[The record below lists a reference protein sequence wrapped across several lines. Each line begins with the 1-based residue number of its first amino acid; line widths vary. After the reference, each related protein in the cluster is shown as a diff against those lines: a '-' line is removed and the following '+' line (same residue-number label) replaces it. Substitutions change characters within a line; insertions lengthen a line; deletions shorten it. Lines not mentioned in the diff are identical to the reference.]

1 MDNISP
7 RRLHPLMV
15 AAAVSIILFCG
26 VGIAAITGLLPMA
39 KSQPNSAESL
49 ASTSPAETPATTPAT
64 PEATA
69 VEKKAEAAAEHKT
82 VHHRERVVERSAPTP
97 AAPACYNCG
106 TVESVT
112 PVKVQGQAS
121 GVGAVGGAVLG
132 GVLGHQ
138 FGKGHGKQAMTAV
151 GAIGGALGGN
161 EVEKATRS
169 STRYDVT
176 VRMEDGSSR
185 TLSYAAAPGV
195 SSGTRVRVD
204 GDSLT
209 PY

>member
-1 MDNISP
+1 MDNTSSP
-7 RRLHPLMV
+7 RMHPLMV
-15 AAAVSIILFCG
+15 AAAISIILFCG
-26 VGIAAITGLLPMA
+26 VGIAAVTGLLPLT
-39 KSQPNSAESL
+39 KKPAES
-49 ASTSPAETPATTPAT
+49 TETTPAQPDPLAAT
-64 PEATA
+64 PA
-69 VEKKAEAAAEHKT
+69 VPAAEEKKAEAPVAHKI
-82 VHHRERVVERSAPTP
+82 VHHERVAERPAPVA
-97 AAPACYNCG
+97 AAPVCYNCG
-106 TVESVT
+106 TVVAVT

-151 GAIGGALGGN
+151 GAIGGAFGGN

-185 TLSYAAAPGV
+185 TVSYGVAPGV
-195 SSGTRVRVD
+195 NSGDRVRVD
-204 GDSLT
+204 GDSLV

>member
-1 MDNISP
+1 MDNTSSP
-7 RRLHPLMV
+7 RMHPLMV
-15 AAAVSIILFCG
+15 AAAISIILFCG
-26 VGIAAITGLLPMA
+26 VGIAAVTGILPLTKKPVESTETTTA
-39 KSQPNSAESL
+39 QPDPL
-49 ASTSPAETPATTPAT
+49 AATPAAPA
-64 PEATA
+64 A
-69 VEKKAEAAAEHKT
+69 VEEKKAEAPVVHKVVRHEHVAERPAPAA
-82 VHHRERVVERSAPTP
+82 

-106 TVESVT
+106 TVVSVT
-112 PVKVQGQAS
+112 PVAVQGQAS

-132 GVLGHQ
+132 GVIGHQ

-176 VRMEDGSSR
+176 VRMQDGSSR
-185 TLSYAAAPGV
+185 TISYGVVPSV
-195 SSGTRVRVD
+195 SSGDRVRVD
-204 GDSLT
+204 GDSLM